1 MTNQSNVLNTEIP
14 STKQTGFRQPKQ
26 PISASNSQTAAPST
40 SPSIANLPTTSS
52 AETNNPQATNSPCGP
67 GTSQHQDNNK
77 GNQHIMISYNWN
89 DSKDLAHKIS
99 DELSAAGYKVW
110 IDKNEMRGDIYDKM
124 YEAVDNAYLVLMF
137 LSENY
142 KLSENCK
149 REGKLAADKRKRIIP
164 IITHDNYKMD
174 GWTALLVSAK
184 LYYDFSKE
192 SFEDNFD
199 KLIQEIDH
207 PNEQQQF
214 TNGLETNKAG
224 LYSYQTT
231 ENSESERKT
240 LEMFWMLVGLIM
252 RITTIVIASISL
264 HPSTADVIMELR
276 RGRDSSSGLPRH
288 RAVTQPDEPSTDFQ
302 IH

>member
-214 TNGLETNKAG
+214 TNGLETNKADH
-224 LYSYQTT
+224 
-231 ENSESERKT
+231 RK
-240 LEMFWMLVGLIM
+240 LGKREEDIGNVLDVGWVDNEDYDDRNRVYL
-252 RITTIVIASISL
+252 TPPK
-264 HPSTADVIMELR
+264 HC
-276 RGRDSSSGLPRH
+276 
-288 RAVTQPDEPSTDFQ
+288 
-302 IH
+302 